1 MDSVLELVA
10 VSRVYGVGPTA
21 VVALDHVDVRVDAGE
36 MVAVMGPSGSG
47 KTTLLSVA
55 GALDRASSGTV
66 RVGGKTLDDLDV
78 SALAELR
85 RREIG
90 FVFQD
95 FNLLAA
101 LTVAENVAVPLE
113 LGGMAGSAARAE
125 AHGHLRAVGL
135 GERCDAFPDE
145 LSGGERQRVAIARAL
160 VGDRRLVL
168 ADEPTGA
175 LDSETSA
182 TVMGL
187 LREVAGAGRAV
198 VIVTH
203 DPETARW
210 ADRVVMVRDGR
221 IVEPVRA

>member
-1 MDSVLELVA
+1 MLELVG
-10 VSRVYGVGPTA
+10 VSRRYGVGPTA
-21 VVALDHVDVRVDAGE
+21 VVALDGVDLRVDAGE

-55 GALDRASSGTV
+55 GALDRASAGTV
-66 RVGGKTLDDLDV
+66 RVAGRALDDLDA
-78 SALAELR
+78 SSLAELR

-101 LTVAENVAVPLE
+101 LTAVENVAVPLE
-113 LGGMAGSAARAE
+113 LDGMAAPAARAE
-125 AHGHLRAVGL
+125 SLRQLRAVGL
-135 GERCDAFPDE
+135 EERCDAFPDD
-145 LSGGERQRVAIARAL
+145 LSGGECQRVAIARAL

-175 LDSETSA
+175 LDSESSS
-182 TVMGL
+182 TVMRL
-187 LREVAGAGRAV
+187 LREVAGTSRAV
-198 VIVTH
+198 VLVTH
-203 DPETARW
+203 DPEAARW

-221 IVEPVRA
+221 LVESVRT

>member
-1 MDSVLELVA
+1 M
-10 VSRVYGVGPTA
+10 YGVGPTA
-21 VVALDHVDVRVDAGE
+21 VAALADVDLRVDPGE

-66 RVGGKTLDDLDV
+66 RVGGKTLDDLDGG
-78 SALAELR
+78 ALAELR

-95 FNLLAA
+95 FNLLPA
-101 LTVAENVAVPLE
+101 LTVGENVAVPLE
-113 LGGMAGSAARAE
+113 LDGTGASAARAD
-125 AHGHLRAVGL
+125 ALGHLRAVGL
-135 GERCDAFPDE
+135 EEHCDAFPDE

-175 LDSETSA
+175 LDSETSE

-187 LREVAGAGRAV
+187 LHQVAGAGRAV

-203 DPETARW
+203 DPEAARW

-221 IVEPVRA
+221 IVEPVQA